1 MERQIIKNHFM
12 KKFEIIALNLFSW
25 ENLPPTI
32 EERYIE
38 KALFDKGLVCLVD
51 DNNFGEIVVGCSY
64 SQNMNIWG
72 EPTEVITS
80 GFNYVKTFKI
90 ENTINT
96 NNIIDINYGETNE
109 IINNEVESVIV
120 CQNNDLYIPTRKIL
134 EYYVNKL
141 VEVELSTFTNIYLQK
156 FPFLINTTRD
166 NEMTMRNLIQKVD
179 KGEPYI
185 MYNKKIADLTTAVD
199 VFNLNVPFVADKLL
213 QYRFET
219 EREIYTLFGFNN
231 NFEKKER
238 LLTDEVNVN
247 NEFINC
253 NIDSMFKKRKE
264 FAELMN
270 AKYGWNVQVKKRYE
284 LKEECEKEECKK
296 EEEDSNE

>member
-1 MERQIIKNHFM
+1 MMERQIIKNHFM
-12 KKFEIIALNLFSW
+12 KKFEIIALNLFEW
-25 ENLPPTI
+25 KNLPDTI

-51 DNNFGEIVVGCSY
+51 DENFGEIVVGCNY

-80 GFNYVKTFKI
+80 GYNYVKTFNI

-96 NNIIDINYGETNE
+96 TYTRGVEGIN
-109 IINNEVESVIV
+109 SAIV
-120 CQNNDLYIPTRKIL
+120 CQNNDLALSTREIL

-141 VEVELSTFTNIYLQK
+141 VEVELSTFTNVYLQK

-166 NEMTMRNLIQKVD
+166 NEMTMKTLISKVD

-185 MYNKKIADLTTAVD
+185 MYNKKIADLSNAVD

-238 LLTDEVNVN
+238 LLTDEVNSN
-247 NEFINC
+247 NDFINC
-253 NIDSMFKKRKE
+253 NIDSMFKKRKQ

-270 AKYGWNVQVKKRYE
+270 KKYGWNVQVKKRYKIQE
-284 LKEECEKEECKK
+284 V
-296 EEEDSNE
+296 EDSGVIDNE

>member
-1 MERQIIKNHFM
+1 MERQIIKKHFM
-12 KKFEIIALNLFSW
+12 KKFEIIALNLFQW

-38 KALFDKGLVCLVD
+38 KALFNKGLVCLVND
-51 DNNFGEIVVGCSY
+51 KNFGEIVVGCSY

-72 EPTEVITS
+72 EPTEVITT
-80 GFNYVKTFKI
+80 GYNYIKTFNI

-96 NNIIDINYGETNE
+96 TYTRDNDIEDGID
-109 IINNEVESVIV
+109 SVIV
-120 CQNNDLYIPTRKIL
+120 CQNNDLALSTREIL

-141 VEVELSTFTNIYLQK
+141 VEVELSTFTNVYLQK
-156 FPFLINTTRD
+156 FPFLINTTKD
-166 NEMTMRNLIQKVD
+166 NEMTMKTLISKVD
-179 KGEPYI
+179 RGEPYI
-185 MYNKKIADLTTAVD
+185 MYNKKIADLSNAVD

-238 LLTDEVNVN
+238 LLTDEVNSN
-247 NEFINC
+247 NDFINC
-253 NIDSMFKKRKE
+253 NIDSMFKKRKQ

-270 AKYGWNVQVKKRYE
+270 KKYGWNVQVSKRYE
-284 LKEECEKEECKK
+284 LEEMYNSEVKE
-296 EEEDSNE
+296 NE

>member
-51 DNNFGEIVVGCSY
+51 DNNFGQIVVPCNY

-80 GFNYVKTFKI
+80 GFNYIKSFNI
-90 ENTINT
+90 ENTLNT
-96 NNIIDINYGETNE
+96 TYTRDNDDSE
-109 IINNEVESVIV
+109 IKTAIV
-120 CQNNDLYIPTRKIL
+120 CQNNDLYISTREIL

-141 VEVELSTFTNIYLQK
+141 VEVELSTFTNVYLQK
-156 FPFLINTTRD
+156 FPFLINTTKD
-166 NEMTMRNLIQKVD
+166 NEMTMKTLISKVD

-238 LLTDEVNVN
+238 
-247 NEFINC
+247 
-253 NIDSMFKKRKE
+253 
-264 FAELMN
+264 
-270 AKYGWNVQVKKRYE
+270 
-284 LKEECEKEECKK
+284 
-296 EEEDSNE
+296 

>member
-1 MERQIIKNHFM
+1 MERQVIKKHFM
-12 KKFEIIALNLFSW
+12 KKFEIIALNLFEW
-25 ENLPPTI
+25 KNLPPTI

-38 KALFDKGLVCLVD
+38 KALFDKGLVCLVN
-51 DNNFGEIVVGCSY
+51 DNNFGQIVVGCSY

-72 EPTEVITS
+72 EPTEVITTGYNYIKS
-80 GFNYVKTFKI
+80 FNI

-96 NNIIDINYGETNE
+96 TYTRDTNDNE
-109 IINNEVESVIV
+109 IKGAIV
-120 CQNNDLYIPTRKIL
+120 CQNNDLALSTREIL

-141 VEVELSTFTNIYLQK
+141 VEVELSTFTNVYLQK
-156 FPFLINTTRD
+156 FPFLINTTKD
-166 NEMTMRNLIQKVD
+166 NEMTMRTLISKVD

-185 MYNKKIADLTTAVD
+185 MYNKKIADLSSAVD

-238 LLTDEVNVN
+238 LLTDEINVN
-247 NEFINC
+247 NDFINC
-253 NIDSMFKKRKE
+253 NIDSMFKKRKQ

-270 AKYGWNVQVKKRYE
+270 KKYGWNVQVTKRYE
-284 LKEECEKEECKK
+284 IKEDVNNSEVIE
-296 EEEDSNE
+296 NE

>member
-38 KALFDKGLVCLVD
+38 KALFNKGLVCLVD
-51 DNNFGEIVVGCSY
+51 DENFGQIVVGCSY

-72 EPTEVITS
+72 EPTEVITT
-80 GFNYVKTFKI
+80 GYNYIKTFSI
-90 ENTINT
+90 ENTLNT
-96 NNIIDINYGETNE
+96 NAYLEFGNKNA
-109 IINNEVESVIV
+109 IV
-120 CQNNDLYIPTRKIL
+120 CQNNDLAISTREIL

-141 VEVELSTFTNIYLQK
+141 VEVELSTFTNVYLQK
-156 FPFLINTTRD
+156 FPFLINTTKD
-166 NEMTMRNLIQKVD
+166 NEMTMKTLISKVD

-247 NEFINC
+247 NDFINC
-253 NIDSMFKKRKE
+253 NIDSMYKKRKQ

-270 AKYGWNVQVKKRYE
+270 RKYGWNVQVKKRYE
-284 LKEECEKEECKK
+284 IKENEECVKEVEKDE
-296 EEEDSNE
+296 

>member
-51 DNNFGEIVVGCSY
+51 DENLGQIVVGCNY

-80 GFNYVKTFKI
+80 GFNYIKSFNI
-90 ENTINT
+90 ENTLNT
-96 NNIIDINYGETNE
+96 TYTRDNDDSE
-109 IINNEVESVIV
+109 IKTAIV
-120 CQNNDLYIPTRKIL
+120 CQNNDLYISTREIL

-141 VEVELSTFTNIYLQK
+141 VEVELSTFTNVYLQK
-156 FPFLINTTRD
+156 FPFLINTTKD
-166 NEMTMRNLIQKVD
+166 NEMTMKTLISKVD

-238 LLTDEVNVN
+238 LLTDEINVN
-247 NEFINC
+247 NDFINC
-253 NIDSMFKKRKE
+253 NIDSMYKKRKQ

-270 AKYGWNVQVKKRYE
+270 NKYGWNVQVKKRYE
-284 LKEECEKEECKK
+284 IKEECNKEEKEVNV
-296 EEEDSNE
+296 NE

>member
-1 MERQIIKNHFM
+1 MERRIIKNHFM
-12 KKFEIIALNLFSW
+12 KKFEIIALNLFEW
-25 ENLPPTI
+25 KNLPPTI

-38 KALFDKGLVCLVD
+38 KALFDKGLVCLVND
-51 DNNFGEIVVGCSY
+51 DNFGEIVVGCNY

-80 GFNYVKTFKI
+80 GYNYIKTFNI

-96 NNIIDINYGETNE
+96 TYVKDNDIEDVIETA
-109 IINNEVESVIV
+109 IV
-120 CQNNDLYIPTRKIL
+120 CQNNDLAISTRNIL

-141 VEVELSTFTNIYLQK
+141 VEVELSTFTNVYLQK
-156 FPFLINTTRD
+156 FPFLINTTKD
-166 NEMTMRNLIQKVD
+166 NEMTMKTLISKVD

-238 LLTDEVNVN
+238 LLTDEVNSN
-247 NEFINC
+247 NDFINPGTDIFVFESL
-253 NIDSMFKKRKE
+253 NSFDKLI
-264 FAELMN
+264 
-270 AKYGWNVQVKKRYE
+270 
-284 LKEECEKEECKK
+284 
-296 EEEDSNE
+296 

>member
-38 KALFDKGLVCLVD
+38 KALFNKGLVCLVD
-51 DNNFGEIVVGCSY
+51 DKNFGQIVVGCNY

-80 GFNYVKTFKI
+80 GYNYVKTFNI

-96 NNIIDINYGETNE
+96 NSVIDYGEENRLK
-109 IINNEVESVIV
+109 NALV
-120 CQNNDLYIPTRKIL
+120 CQNNDLAISTREIL

-141 VEVELSTFTNIYLQK
+141 VEVELSTFTNVYLQK

-166 NEMTMRNLIQKVD
+166 NEQTMRTLISKVD

-185 MYNKKIADLTTAVD
+185 MYNKKIADLSNAVD
-199 VFNLNVPFVADKLL
+199 VFNLNVPFVADKLM

-247 NEFINC
+247 NDFINC
-253 NIDSMFKKRKE
+253 NIDSMYKKRKQ

-284 LKEECEKEECKK
+284 LKEEYEEPLLDMKK
-296 EEEDSNE
+296 EVKKDE

>member
-38 KALFDKGLVCLVD
+38 KALFNKGLVCLVD
-51 DNNFGEIVVGCSY
+51 DKNFGQIVVPCSY

-90 ENTINT
+90 ENTLNT
-96 NNIIDINYGETNE
+96 NNIIDINYGEENE
-109 IINNEVESVIV
+109 IINNEIKSAIV
-120 CQNNDLYIPTRKIL
+120 CQNNDLYISTREIL

-141 VEVELSTFTNIYLQK
+141 VEVELSTFTNVYLQK
-156 FPFLINTTRD
+156 FPFLINTTKD
-166 NEMTMRNLIQKVD
+166 NEMTMKTLISKVD

-238 LLTDEVNVN
+238 LLTDEVNSN
-247 NEFINC
+247 NDFINC
-253 NIDSMFKKRKE
+253 NIDSMYKKRKQ

-284 LKEECEKEECKK
+284 IKENEECVKEVEKDE
-296 EEEDSNE
+296 

>member
-38 KALFDKGLVCLVD
+38 KALFNKGLVCLVD
-51 DNNFGEIVVGCSY
+51 DENFGQIVVPCSY

-90 ENTINT
+90 ENTLNT
-96 NNIIDINYGETNE
+96 NNIIDINYGEENE
-109 IINNEVESVIV
+109 IINNEIKSAIV
-120 CQNNDLYIPTRKIL
+120 CQNNDLYISTREIL

-141 VEVELSTFTNIYLQK
+141 VEVELSTFTNVYLQK

-166 NEMTMRNLIQKVD
+166 NEQTMRTLISKVD

-185 MYNKKIADLTTAVD
+185 MYNKKIADLSNAVD
-199 VFNLNVPFVADKLL
+199 VFNLNVPFVADKLM

-238 LLTDEVNVN
+238 LLTDEVNSN
-247 NEFINC
+247 NDFINC
-253 NIDSMFKKRKE
+253 NIDSMYKKRKQ

-270 AKYGWNVQVKKRYE
+270 KKYGWNVQVSKRYE
-284 LKEECEKEECKK
+284 IKEEVNNSEV
-296 EEEDSNE
+296 NENE

>member
-51 DNNFGEIVVGCSY
+51 DNNFGQIVVGCSY

-80 GFNYVKTFKI
+80 GFNYIKSFNI
-90 ENTINT
+90 ENTLNT
-96 NNIIDINYGETNE
+96 TYTRDNDDSE
-109 IINNEVESVIV
+109 IKTAIV
-120 CQNNDLYIPTRKIL
+120 CQNNDLYISTREIL

-141 VEVELSTFTNIYLQK
+141 VEVELSTFTNVYLQK
-156 FPFLINTTRD
+156 FPFLINTTKD
-166 NEMTMRNLIQKVD
+166 NEMTMKTLISKVD

-238 LLTDEVNVN
+238 LLTDEINVN
-247 NEFINC
+247 NDFINC
-253 NIDSMFKKRKE
+253 NIDSMYKKRKQ

-284 LKEECEKEECKK
+284 IKEECNKEEKEVNV
-296 EEEDSNE
+296 NE

>member
-1 MERQIIKNHFM
+1 MERQVIKNHFM
-12 KKFEIIALNLFSW
+12 KKFEIIALNLFEW
-25 ENLPPTI
+25 KNLPQTI

-51 DNNFGEIVVGCSY
+51 DNNFGQIVVGCSY

-72 EPTEVITS
+72 EPTEVITTGYNYIKS
-80 GFNYVKTFKI
+80 FNI

-96 NNIIDINYGETNE
+96 TYTRDTNDNE
-109 IINNEVESVIV
+109 IKAAIV
-120 CQNNDLYIPTRKIL
+120 CQNNDLSLSTREIL

-141 VEVELSTFTNIYLQK
+141 VEVELSTFTNVYLQK
-156 FPFLINTTRD
+156 FPFLINTTKD
-166 NEMTMRNLIQKVD
+166 NELTMKNLIGKVD
-179 KGEPYI
+179 RGEPYI
-185 MYNKKIADLTTAVD
+185 MYNKKIADLSNAVD

-213 QYRFET
+213 EYRFET

-238 LLTDEVNVN
+238 LLTDEINVN
-247 NEFINC
+247 NDFINC
-253 NIDSMFKKRKE
+253 NIDSMFKKRQQ

-270 AKYGWNVQVKKRYE
+270 KKYGWNVQVTKRYE
-284 LKEECEKEECKK
+284 IKEEVNKSEVIE
-296 EEEDSNE
+296 NE

>member
-38 KALFDKGLVCLVD
+38 KALFNKGLVCLVD
-51 DNNFGEIVVGCSY
+51 DKNFGQIVVGCKY

-72 EPTEVITS
+72 EPTEVITT
-80 GFNYVKTFKI
+80 GYNYVKTFNI

-96 NNIIDINYGETNE
+96 TYTRNINDEINSDENNILETA
-109 IINNEVESVIV
+109 IV
-120 CQNNDLYIPTRKIL
+120 CQNNDLAISTREIL

-141 VEVELSTFTNIYLQK
+141 VEVELSTFTNVYLQK

-166 NEMTMRNLIQKVD
+166 NEQTMRTLIDKVD

-247 NEFINC
+247 NDFINC
-253 NIDSMFKKRKE
+253 NIDSMYKKRKQ

-284 LKEECEKEECKK
+284 IKEECNKEEKEVSE
-296 EEEDSNE
+296 NE

>member
-38 KALFDKGLVCLVD
+38 KALFNKGLVCLVD
-51 DNNFGEIVVGCSY
+51 DKNFGQIVVGCNY

-72 EPTEVITS
+72 EPTEVITN
-80 GFNYVKTFKI
+80 GFNYVKSFNI
-90 ENTINT
+90 ENTVNT
-96 NNIIDINYGETNE
+96 TYTRD
-109 IINNEVESVIV
+109 INNEINDENNILESAIV
-120 CQNNDLYIPTRKIL
+120 CQNNDLAISTREIL

-141 VEVELSTFTNIYLQK
+141 VEVELSTFTNVYLQK
-156 FPFLINTTRD
+156 FPFLINTTKD
-166 NEMTMRNLIQKVD
+166 NEMTMKTLIAKVD

-185 MYNKKIADLTTAVD
+185 MYNKKIADLSNAVD
-199 VFNLNVPFVADKLL
+199 VFNLNVPFVADKLM

-238 LLTDEVNVN
+238 LLTDEINVN
-247 NEFINC
+247 NDFINC
-253 NIDSMFKKRKE
+253 NIDSMYKKRKQ

-270 AKYGWNVQVKKRYE
+270 AKYGWNVQVTKRYE
-284 LKEECEKEECKK
+284 IKEEVENSEVI
-296 EEEDSNE
+296 DNE

>member
-1 MERQIIKNHFM
+1 MERDIIKNHFM
-12 KKFEIIALNLFSW
+12 KKFEIIALNLFQW
-25 ENLPPTI
+25 ENLPLTI

-51 DNNFGEIVVGCSY
+51 DKNFGQIVVGCSY

-72 EPTEVITS
+72 EPTEVITT
-80 GFNYVKTFKI
+80 GYNYVKSFNI
-90 ENTINT
+90 ENTVNTTYTRDNDNEEGIN
-96 NNIIDINYGETNE
+96 
-109 IINNEVESVIV
+109 SALV
-120 CQNNDLYIPTRKIL
+120 CQNNDLALSTREIL

-141 VEVELSTFTNIYLQK
+141 VEVELSTFTNVYLQK

-166 NEMTMRNLIQKVD
+166 NEQTMRTLISKVD

-185 MYNKKIADLTTAVD
+185 MYNKKIADLSNAVD
-199 VFNLNVPFVADKLL
+199 VFNLNVPFVADKLM

-238 LLTDEVNVN
+238 LLTDEINVN
-247 NEFINC
+247 NDFINC
-253 NIDSMFKKRKE
+253 NIDIMYKKRKE

-270 AKYGWNVQVKKRYE
+270 NKYGWNVQVTKRYE
-284 LKEECEKEECKK
+284 IKEEVENSEV
-296 EEEDSNE
+296 NENE

>member
-1 MERQIIKNHFM
+1 MERQVIKNHFM

-51 DNNFGEIVVGCSY
+51 DENFGQIVVGCSY

-80 GFNYVKTFKI
+80 GFNYIKSFNI
-90 ENTINT
+90 ENTLNT
-96 NNIIDINYGETNE
+96 TYTRDNDDSE
-109 IINNEVESVIV
+109 IKTAIV
-120 CQNNDLYIPTRKIL
+120 CQNNDLYISTREIL

-141 VEVELSTFTNIYLQK
+141 VEVELSTFTNVYLQK
-156 FPFLINTTRD
+156 FPFLINTTKD
-166 NEMTMRNLIQKVD
+166 NEMTMKTLISKVD

-238 LLTDEVNVN
+238 LLTDEINVN
-247 NEFINC
+247 NDFINC
-253 NIDSMFKKRKE
+253 NIDSMYKKRKQ

-270 AKYGWNVQVKKRYE
+270 NKYGWNVQVKKRYE
-284 LKEECEKEECKK
+284 IKEECNKEEKEVNV
-296 EEEDSNE
+296 NE

>member
-1 MERQIIKNHFM
+1 MERQIIKKHFM

-51 DNNFGEIVVGCSY
+51 DENFGEIVVGCSY

-80 GFNYVKTFKI
+80 GYNYIKTFSI

-96 NNIIDINYGETNE
+96 TYTRYNDDNE
-109 IINNEVESVIV
+109 INTAIV
-120 CQNNDLYIPTRKIL
+120 CQNNDLALSTREIL

-141 VEVELSTFTNIYLQK
+141 VEVELSTFTNVYLQK
-156 FPFLINTTRD
+156 FPFLINTTKD
-166 NEMTMRNLIQKVD
+166 NEMTMKTLISKVD
-179 KGEPYI
+179 KGSPYI

-238 LLTDEVNVN
+238 LLTDEINVN
-247 NEFINC
+247 NDFINC
-253 NIDSMFKKRKE
+253 NIDSMFKKRKQ

-284 LKEECEKEECKK
+284 IKEKEECE
-296 EEEDSNE
+296 NEVKDNE

>member
-38 KALFDKGLVCLVD
+38 KTLFNKGLVCLVD
-51 DNNFGEIVVGCSY
+51 DKNFGQIVVGCSY

-72 EPTEVITS
+72 EPTEVITN
-80 GFNYVKTFKI
+80 GFNYVKSFNI
-90 ENTINT
+90 ENTVNT
-96 NNIIDINYGETNE
+96 TYTRDIDDNSIETA
-109 IINNEVESVIV
+109 IV
-120 CQNNDLYIPTRKIL
+120 CQNNDLAISTREIL

-141 VEVELSTFTNIYLQK
+141 VEVELSTFTNVYLQK
-156 FPFLINTTRD
+156 FPFLINTTKD
-166 NEMTMRNLIQKVD
+166 NEMTMKTLISKVD

-185 MYNKKIADLTTAVD
+185 MYNKKIADLSNAVD
-199 VFNLNVPFVADKLL
+199 VFNLNVPFVADKLM

-247 NEFINC
+247 NDFINC
-253 NIDSMFKKRKE
+253 NIDSMYKKRKQ

-284 LKEECEKEECKK
+284 IKENEECVKEVEKDE
-296 EEEDSNE
+296 

>member
-38 KALFDKGLVCLVD
+38 KALFNKGLVCLVD
-51 DNNFGEIVVGCSY
+51 DKNFGQIVVGCSY

-72 EPTEVITS
+72 EPTEVITN
-80 GFNYVKTFKI
+80 GFNYVKSFNI
-90 ENTINT
+90 ENTVNT
-96 NNIIDINYGETNE
+96 TYTRDNDIEDG
-109 IINNEVESVIV
+109 IQSAIV
-120 CQNNDLYIPTRKIL
+120 CQNNDLAISTREIL

-141 VEVELSTFTNIYLQK
+141 VEVELSTFTNVYLQK
-156 FPFLINTTRD
+156 FPFLINTTKD
-166 NEMTMRNLIQKVD
+166 NEMTMKTLISKVD

-247 NEFINC
+247 NDFINC
-253 NIDSMFKKRKE
+253 NIDSMYKKRKQ

-270 AKYGWNVQVKKRYE
+270 KKYGWNVQVKKRYE
-284 LKEECEKEECKK
+284 IKEECNKEEI
-296 EEEDSNE
+296 EVIDNE

>member
-38 KALFDKGLVCLVD
+38 KALFNKGLVCLVD
-51 DNNFGEIVVGCSY
+51 DENFGQIVVGCNY

-72 EPTEVITS
+72 EPTEVITT
-80 GFNYVKTFKI
+80 GYNYVKTFNI

-96 NNIIDINYGETNE
+96 TYTRNINDEINSDENNILETA
-109 IINNEVESVIV
+109 IV
-120 CQNNDLYIPTRKIL
+120 CQNNDLAISTREIL

-141 VEVELSTFTNIYLQK
+141 VEVELSTFTNVYLQK
-156 FPFLINTTRD
+156 FPFLINTTKD
-166 NEMTMRNLIQKVD
+166 NEMTMKTLISKVD

-238 LLTDEVNVN
+238 LLTDEINVN
-247 NEFINC
+247 NDFINC
-253 NIDSMFKKRKE
+253 NIDSMYKKRKQ

-270 AKYGWNVQVKKRYE
+270 KKYGWNVQVKKRYE
-284 LKEECEKEECKK
+284 IKEKEECEKEV
-296 EEEDSNE
+296 NENE

>member
-1 MERQIIKNHFM
+1 MERHIIKKHFM
-12 KKFEIIALNLFSW
+12 KKFEIIALNLFEW

-38 KALFDKGLVCLVD
+38 KALFDKGLVCLVND
-51 DNNFGEIVVGCSY
+51 ENFGEIVVGCSY

-72 EPTEVITS
+72 EPTEVITT
-80 GFNYVKTFKI
+80 GYNYVKTFNI

-96 NNIIDINYGETNE
+96 TYTRSINDEINSDGNNILETA
-109 IINNEVESVIV
+109 IV
-120 CQNNDLYIPTRKIL
+120 CQNNDLAISTKDIL

-141 VEVELSTFTNIYLQK
+141 VEVELSTFTNVYLQK

-166 NEMTMRNLIQKVD
+166 NEMTMKALISKVD

-185 MYNKKIADLTTAVD
+185 MYNKKIADLSNAVD

-238 LLTDEVNVN
+238 LLTDEVNSN
-247 NEFINC
+247 NDFINC
-253 NIDSMFKKRKE
+253 NIDSMFKKRKQ

-284 LKEECEKEECKK
+284 IEEIDMSEV
-296 EEEDSNE
+296 EDNE

>member
-1 MERQIIKNHFM
+1 MERQIIKKHFM

-51 DNNFGEIVVGCSY
+51 DKNFGEIVVGCSY

-80 GFNYVKTFKI
+80 GYNYIKTFSI

-96 NNIIDINYGETNE
+96 TYTRYNDDNE
-109 IINNEVESVIV
+109 INTAIV
-120 CQNNDLYIPTRKIL
+120 CQNNDLALSTREIL

-141 VEVELSTFTNIYLQK
+141 VEVELSTFTNVYLQK
-156 FPFLINTTRD
+156 FPFLINTTKD
-166 NEMTMRNLIQKVD
+166 NEMTMKTLISKVD
-179 KGEPYI
+179 KGSPYI

-238 LLTDEVNVN
+238 LLTDEINVN
-247 NEFINC
+247 NDFINC
-253 NIDSMFKKRKE
+253 NIDSMFKKRKQ

-270 AKYGWNVQVKKRYE
+270 AKYGWNVKVTKRYE
-284 LKEECEKEECKK
+284 IKEEVENIEV
-296 EEEDSNE
+296 NENE

>member
-1 MERQIIKNHFM
+1 MERQIIKDHFM

-51 DNNFGEIVVGCSY
+51 DENFGQIVVGCSY

-80 GFNYVKTFKI
+80 GFNYIKTFSI

-96 NNIIDINYGETNE
+96 NPYLDYDVKG
-109 IINNEVESVIV
+109 VIV

-156 FPFLINTTRD
+156 FPFLINTTKD
-166 NEMTMRNLIQKVD
+166 NEMTMKTLISKVD

-247 NEFINC
+247 NDFINC

-296 EEEDSNE
+296 EVNENE

>member
-1 MERQIIKNHFM
+1 MERQIIKKHFM
-12 KKFEIIALNLFSW
+12 KKFEIIALNLFEW
-25 ENLPPTI
+25 KNLPPTI

-38 KALFDKGLVCLVD
+38 KALFDKGLVCLVND
-51 DNNFGEIVVGCSY
+51 KNFGEIVVGCSY

-72 EPTEVITS
+72 EPTEVITT
-80 GFNYVKTFKI
+80 GYNYVKTFNI

-96 NNIIDINYGETNE
+96 TYKRGVDGINPA
-109 IINNEVESVIV
+109 IV
-120 CQNNDLYIPTRKIL
+120 CQNNDLAISTRDIL

-141 VEVELSTFTNIYLQK
+141 VEVELSTFTNVYLQK
-156 FPFLINTTRD
+156 FPFLINTTKD
-166 NEMTMRNLIQKVD
+166 NEMTMRTLISKVD

-185 MYNKKIADLTTAVD
+185 MYNKKIADLSSAVD

-238 LLTDEVNVN
+238 LLTDEVNSN
-247 NEFINC
+247 NDFINC
-253 NIDSMFKKRKE
+253 NIDSMYKKRKQ

-284 LKEECEKEECKK
+284 IQEVGESEEI
-296 EEEDSNE
+296 DNE